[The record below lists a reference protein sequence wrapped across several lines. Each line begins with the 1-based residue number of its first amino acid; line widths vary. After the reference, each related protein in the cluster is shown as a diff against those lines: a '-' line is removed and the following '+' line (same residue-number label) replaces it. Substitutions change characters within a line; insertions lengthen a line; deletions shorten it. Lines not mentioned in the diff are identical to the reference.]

1 MLVQVQYFNCHP
13 DLTNGNSIYRGIKII
28 NHKQYGQ
35 KIKENKNKIFKTN
48 SRGNIGVNF
57 ANILENQETHRK
69 IRKQLSMY
77 TRLDSYEYE
86 R

>member
-1 MLVQVQYFNCHP
+1 MLVQVQYFNCHT
-13 DLTNGNSIYRGIKII
+13 DLTNGNSIYRRIKII

-35 KIKENKNKIFKTN
+35 GRKKKFKTN

-57 ANILENQETHRK
+57 ANILLNQETHRK

-77 TRLDSYEYE
+77 TRLASYEYE